1 MAFEGMDVEAV
12 SSLAGQLD
20 THASQINSTISAIDG
35 IISNME
41 GSWKGRDAV
50 EFQGWW
56 QSQHRPH
63 MLAVEH
69 AISGLAQSARNNVQ
83 QQQAASAQ

>member
-1 MAFEGMDVEAV
+1 MAFEGMDIEAV

-20 THASQINSTISAIDG
+20 TQASQINSTINAIDA
-35 IISNME
+35 IINNME
-41 GSWKGRDAV
+41 GSWKGPDAV

-63 MLAVEH
+63 LQSAEQ
-69 AISGLAQSARNNVQ
+69 AISGLAQSARHNVNA
-83 QQQAASAQ
+83 QQAASAQ